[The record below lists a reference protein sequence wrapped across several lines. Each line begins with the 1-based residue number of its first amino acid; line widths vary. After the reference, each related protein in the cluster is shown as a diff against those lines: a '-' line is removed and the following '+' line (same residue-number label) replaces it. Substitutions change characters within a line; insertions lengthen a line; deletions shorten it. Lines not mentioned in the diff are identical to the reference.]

1 MSGLLAAVRAVDPPV
16 AAPAA
21 DSLLALATTDL
32 LVAVPPWVAFLVAAL
47 LAAVAPRRVGAA
59 VGVLA
64 AALTV
69 PWLLLAP
76 SGTTLVVAPLGFEQT
91 LFRVDALTRPVGA
104 VFGFVAALA
113 VAYAYAT
120 EADRRTLAYALGYM
134 GASVA
139 AVVAGDWLTLLV
151 AWELMAVSATV
162 LVWHHGGSAV
172 RPAFRYAVYHLLG
185 GMALVAAVVLHF
197 AATGTFAYT
206 GGFTNGLP
214 TLLAVV
220 GVGVNLGFLG
230 VHYWVPDTYP
240 RPHVAASVVL
250 AGFTTKVAV
259 YVLLRVIPDGNALVA
274 WMGGAMVLYAV
285 SQAILQTDARR
296 LLSYHI
302 VSQVGYMVAAVG
314 LGTASGTAGAVAHLS
329 THVFYK
335 GLLFMVAGALLYR
348 TGTES
353 LKQLGGLGRRMP
365 VTFGAFLIAALA
377 ITGVPGFS
385 GFVSKGLVTKAVEST
400 GPDLLWWALVLGG
413 VGTVLS
419 FAKFGYYAFV
429 RPAPADAGIELR
441 PAPRSLTVVLVVASV
456 PSVVFGLAP
465 GLLFGAM
472 PGDTAGFA
480 PYATSELTK
489 AGAVTAAGLVGFALL
504 RVPLERV
511 PRVDVDRLLHPAA
524 LALARRSAVATIA
537 LGDRATRLV
546 AGAFARADR
555 LVGPASSSRSDGP
568 DLLGGRLGTALAVVA
583 GVLALALLASQL
595 TTLP

>member
-1 MSGLLAAVRAVDPPV
+1 MTDLLLGVPPWAAFLLAA
-16 AAPAA
+16 
-21 DSLLALATTDL
+21 
-32 LVAVPPWVAFLVAAL
+32 LV
-47 LAAVAPRRVGAA
+47 AAVAPRKIGAA

-64 AALTV
+64 TAVTI

-76 SGTTLVVAPLGFEQT
+76 PGTTLVVAPFGFEQT
-91 LFRVDALTRPVGA
+91 LLRVDDLTRPIGA
-104 VFGFVAALA
+104 VFGFVAAVA

-120 EADRRTLAYALGYM
+120 DADRRTLAYALAYM

-139 AVVAGDWLTLLV
+139 AVLVGDWLSLLI

-162 LVWHHGGSAV
+162 LVWHHGGAAV

-185 GMALVAAVVLHF
+185 GVLLIAAVVLHY
-197 AATGTFAYT
+197 AAVGTFGYAA
-206 GGFTNGLP
+206 GFTEGLP
-214 TLLAVV
+214 TALAVL
-220 GVGVNLGFLG
+220 GVGVNLGFVGL
-230 VHYWVPDTYP
+230 HYWVPDTYP
-240 RPHVAASVVL
+240 RPHVASSVVL

-259 YVLLRVIPDGNALVA
+259 YVLLRVLPDGNALVA

-285 SQAILQTDARR
+285 TQAILQTDARR

-314 LGTASGTAGAVAHLS
+314 IGTAEGTAGAVSHLS
-329 THVFYK
+329 THVLYK

-353 LKQLGGLGRRMP
+353 LKKLGGLGRRMP

-385 GFVSKGLVTKAVEST
+385 GFVSKGLVTKAVET
-400 GPDLLWWALVLGG
+400 AAPELLWWALVLGG

-429 RPAPADAGIELR
+429 RSAPYGADVELR
-441 PAPRSLTVVLVVASV
+441 PAPRSLTAVLVVAGV

-489 AGAVTAAGLVGFALL
+489 AAAVTAAGLVAFVLL
-504 RVPLERV
+504 RAPLERV
-511 PRVDVDRLLHPAA
+511 PSVDVDRLLHPVAFELAA
-524 LALARRSAVATIA
+524 RSAVVTIA
-537 LGDRATRLV
+537 LGDRATALV
-546 AGAFARADR
+546 AAGLARVDR
-555 LVGPASSSRSDGP
+555 LVGPASSA
-568 DLLGGRLGTALAVVA
+568 GGDSPELVGTRLGTALAVVA